1 MSTTQSVY
9 TFFSNEAKFAK
20 KIIDKQRLF
29 FFLHHKQTSNWK
41 VSNCKQYWLYFLR
54 VFFCNVNE
62 IVKKED
68 EYNYTYV
75 FACSSKNVTYKYVG
89 VLIEDQERCFL
100 CCLVDRNIK
109 NKRSSDL
116 DGNLSPTSLRL
127 TCQGVSCLP
136 LKLHFEALS
145 LI

>member
-29 FFLHHKQTSNWK
+29 FFYIINK
-41 VSNCKQYWLYFLR
+41 LR
-54 VFFCNVNE
+54 IGKYPIVNNTGYIFCVFFFCNVNE

-89 VLIEDQERCFL
+89 DAYLMKTNIFPVLLYTQ
-100 CCLVDRNIK
+100 K
-109 NKRSSDL
+109 NKTCLNRRS
-116 DGNLSPTSLRL
+116 GEMFFMLS
-127 TCQGVSCLP
+127 G
-136 LKLHFEALS
+136 
-145 LI
+145 

>member
-20 KIIDKQRLF
+20 KIIDKQRF
-29 FFLHHKQTSNWK
+29 FFYIINK
-41 VSNCKQYWLYFLR
+41 LR
-54 VFFCNVNE
+54 IGKYPIVNNTGYIFCVFFFCNVNE

-89 VLIEDQERCFL
+89 DAYLMKTNIFPVLLYTQ
-100 CCLVDRNIK
+100 K
-109 NKRSSDL
+109 NKTCLNRRS
-116 DGNLSPTSLRL
+116 GEMIFMLS
-127 TCQGVSCLP
+127 G
-136 LKLHFEALS
+136 
-145 LI
+145 

>member
-1 MSTTQSVY
+1 MGYLHIVCLQY
-9 TFFSNEAKFAK
+9 NEIIICLQPNPYILFFRMKQNLPK
-20 KIIDKQRLF
+20 KLQINNGCF

-89 VLIEDQERCFL
+89 DAYLMKTNIFPVLLYTQ
-100 CCLVDRNIK
+100 K
-109 NKRSSDL
+109 NKTCLNRRS
-116 DGNLSPTSLRL
+116 GEMFFMLS
-127 TCQGVSCLP
+127 G
-136 LKLHFEALS
+136 
-145 LI
+145 

>member
-20 KIIDKQRLF
+20 KIIDKQRF
-29 FFLHHKQTSNWK
+29 FFYIINK
-41 VSNCKQYWLYFLR
+41 LR
-54 VFFCNVNE
+54 IGKYPIVNNTGYIFCVFFFFCNVNE

-89 VLIEDQERCFL
+89 DAYLMKTNIFPVLLYTQ
-100 CCLVDRNIK
+100 K
-109 NKRSSDL
+109 NKTCLNRRS
-116 DGNLSPTSLRL
+116 GEMIFMLS
-127 TCQGVSCLP
+127 G
-136 LKLHFEALS
+136 
-145 LI
+145 